1 MPSAPKVQL
10 NFDELFVLK
19 DRFARASDT
28 VNTMFSN
35 ITRRMDVLDST
46 WTGRGRDSFFN
57 EMQGEVLPAVQRLI
71 SALNQA
77 SSELQRSADQGH
89 QAEDSAAGFF
99 RRG

>member
-1 MPSAPKVQL
+1 MPSAPRVQL

-46 WTGRGRDSFFN
+46 WTGRGREAFFA

-77 SSELQRSADQGH
+77 SAELQRSADQGH
-89 QAEDSAAGFF
+89 QAEEAAAAHF
-99 RRG
+99 RQG